1 MTRPNDAAWMQRT
14 VRLAEQGQFRARPN
28 PRVGCS
34 IVKAGVE
41 IGAGWHPGAGQPH
54 AEVYALREAG
64 SAARGATAYINLEPC
79 SHYGRTPPCT
89 DALIEAGIRRVV
101 IGHIDPNPLVAGK
114 GVRKLQDAGIDVM
127 TGVLEG
133 ECDSLNRG
141 FFQRMDTGWP
151 RVRCKIAQSLD
162 GRTAMSNGDSQWI
175 TGEAAR
181 ADVQYWRA
189 TSDAVLTGADT
200 LLVDQARLRVRP
212 DLLARRWPG
221 HPWVKPPV
229 RVLIDSRLRV
239 PPEHPF
245 FSESADTLVLTAED
259 APAEV
264 HEALTARGVD
274 VVAVPRSQDGH
285 HLDLPSVLTLLGQN
299 EFNEVLVE
307 AGPTLSGAFARSGLI
322 DEWILY
328 VAPRLLGSEGLPMVN
343 WPLASLS
350 EAPHL
355 TILDQRQFGP
365 DWRIIAAPAETPTNR
380 GG

>member
-14 VRLAEQGQFRARPN
+14 VRLAAQGQFRARPN

-79 SHYGRTPPCT
+79 SHYGRTPPCA

-114 GVRKLQDAGIDVM
+114 GVKKLQDAGIDVV
-127 TGVLEG
+127 TGVLEE
-133 ECDSLNRG
+133 ECDALNRG
-141 FFQRMDTGWP
+141 FFQRMDTGRP

-162 GRTAMSNGDSQWI
+162 GRTAMGSGESQWI

-189 TSDAVLTGADT
+189 TSDAVVTGADT

-229 RVLIDSRLRV
+229 RVLIDSQLRV

-245 FSESADTLVLTAED
+245 FSEPTETMVMTAED
-259 APAEV
+259 APS
-264 HEALTARGVD
+264 EARGALNAIGVD
-274 VVAVPRSQDGH
+274 VVSVARGADSN
-285 HLDLPSVLTLLGQN
+285 HLDLESVLTLLGEN

-307 AGPTLSGAFARSGLI
+307 AGPTLSGAFASAGLI

-328 VAPRLLGSEGLPMVN
+328 IAPRLLGSEGLPTVA
-343 WPLASLS
+343 WPLESLAD
-350 EAPHL
+350 APHL
-355 TILDQRQFGP
+355 RVLDQRQFGP
-365 DWRIIAAPAETPTNR
+365 DWRIIAAPADRPTNR